1 MTTPLTS
8 HDIDMVKRELGR
20 LLPDV
25 KSSHRVEAMA
35 RGFGYRTNA
44 SLRSQLEGGNVSRS
58 LDEDAFT
65 SYLTNHE
72 FPKPPYA
79 TLREAVSRACDGE
92 ARAAVTAVMAEVPD
106 LTAFGFGIFEDQNK
120 SAAEKQAEFDAS
132 RAKML
137 TAFSIEQ
144 FNRAVAFLKTR
155 SKRATISRKQSS
167 YGLKHEVE
175 RYLAGQGQGDK
186 YVSNGMF
193 IVAALHLGFR
203 FERSGPN
210 AYFNI
215 GAYRMAEGARPL
227 EEAGPGDRRKA
238 WRNVMVTAINA
249 GLEQKIFGLGEDE
262 NSWTGSGGRIFGF
275 EIAGR
280 EALAYVSDHVS
291 GAELWLKVA
300 VDPTPDARDW
310 VAFDEAGFKAG
321 DAFVTGWFERGR
333 GKWLQQSQYLPRTRF
348 RKHIL
353 PILTNLEIAPK
364 GYSDNGKFMM

>member
-8 HDIDMVKRELGR
+8 RDIEAVKRELGQ

-25 KSSHRVEAMA
+25 KSSHRAEAMA
-35 RGFGYRTNA
+35 RGFGYKTNA
-44 SLRSQLEGGNVSRS
+44 SLRAQLESGNISRT
-58 LDEDAFT
+58 LDEKAFAA
-65 SYLTNHE
+65 YLTDHE
-72 FPKPPYA
+72 FPKPPY
-79 TLREAVSRACDGE
+79 TLMREAVSRACDGE
-92 ARAAVTAVMAEVPD
+92 TRAAIAAAMAEVPD
-106 LTAFGFGIFEDQNK
+106 LTAFGFGIFEDRTK
-120 SAAEKQAEFDAS
+120 SAAEKQAEFEKK
-132 RAKML
+132 RADML
-137 TAFSIEQ
+137 SAFSIEQ
-144 FNRAVAFLKTR
+144 FKRAVAFLKTR

-175 RYLAGQGQGDK
+175 RYFAGQGESDK

-193 IVAALHLGFR
+193 IAAAVHLGFK

-215 GAYRMAEGARPL
+215 GAYRMTDGARPL
-227 EEAGPGDRRKA
+227 EDVGPGDRRKA
-238 WRNVMVTAINA
+238 WRNVLVTAINA

-280 EALAYVSDHVS
+280 EALAYVSDHIS

-310 VAFDEAGFKAG
+310 IAFDDAGFKAG
-321 DAFVTGWFERGR
+321 DAFVTGWFERRR

-353 PILTNLEIAPK
+353 PVLTNLEIAPK
-364 GYSDNGKFMM
+364 GYSDTGKFMM

>member
-1 MTTPLTS
+1 MTPLTS
-8 HDIDMVKRELGR
+8 HDIDVVKRELGR

-44 SLRSQLEGGNVSRS
+44 SLRSQLKGGTVSRS

-65 SYLTNHE
+65 AYLTDHD
-72 FPKPPYA
+72 FPKPPY
-79 TLREAVSRACDGE
+79 TLLREAVSRACDGE
-92 ARAAVTAVMAEVPD
+92 TRAAIAAAMAEAPD
-106 LTAFGFGIFEDQNK
+106 LTAFGFGIFEDRKK
-120 SAAEKQAEFDAS
+120 SAAEKEAEFDAN
-132 RAKML
+132 RAEML

-155 SKRATISRKQSS
+155 SKRETICRKQSS

-175 RYLAGQGQGDK
+175 RYFDSRGQSNK

-193 IVAALHLGFR
+193 IAAAVHLGFK

-215 GAYRMAEGARPL
+215 GAYRMAEGAKRL
-227 EEAGPGDRRKA
+227 DETGPGDRRKA

-249 GLEQKIFGLGEDE
+249 GLEQKIFGLGEAE

-280 EALAYVSDHVS
+280 EALAYVSDHIS
-291 GAELWLKVA
+291 GAGLWLKVA
-300 VDPTPDARDW
+300 VGPTPDARDW
-310 VAFDEAGFKAG
+310 VAFDDAGFKAG

-353 PILTNLEIAPK
+353 PVLTNLEIAPK